1 MTPTKLRI
9 SPSGV
14 PRNMTS
20 PPRAVRG
27 DPQPGLA
34 SHSINN
40 MTRAAVEEYRPMRLK
55 PTLEPAAGS
64 VWMMGGC
71 SILECSELHLDRLA
85 DRLQRVKVELDA
97 DGDLPANQVF
107 GYSP

>member
-1 MTPTKLRI
+1 MPTRLRI
-9 SPSGV
+9 NPSGV
-14 PRNMTS
+14 PRNRVS

-34 SHSINN
+34 SHSINSVAK
-40 MTRAAVEEYRPMRLK
+40 AAIEKYRPMRLK
-55 PTLEPAAGS
+55 PTLGPAAGS

-71 SILECSELHLDRLA
+71 SILECSELHLERLA

-97 DGDLPANQVF
+97 DGDLPAN
-107 GYSP
+107 